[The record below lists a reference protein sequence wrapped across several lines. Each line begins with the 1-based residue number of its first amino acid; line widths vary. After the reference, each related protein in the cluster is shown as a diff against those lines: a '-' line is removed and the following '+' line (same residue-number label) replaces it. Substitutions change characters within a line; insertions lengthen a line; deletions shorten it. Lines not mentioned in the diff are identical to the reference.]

1 MRTRSMSRAAWPVAL
16 IAAIAFFAGP
26 SAAENSATLPLVRVP
41 AAGDGERP
49 MILLLSGDGDWAPFV
64 REVAELAASAGAP
77 VLGLKMRAYLSMRR
91 TPEEVASALAV
102 AVREQ
107 LAEWRRTQLIVI
119 GYSRGAD
126 TAPFAINRWPSE
138 LRARVRAVAFVGLSE
153 HAGFEFHL
161 DDLIR
166 NVVRPGD
173 LPTRPEIERLENL
186 PLLCLRGETED
197 DSFCDRP
204 VAGMRTLIHPGGH
217 RAQAGDGTATLLL
230 GALGLTPAAATQTQ
244 TVRYPPPP

>member
-1 MRTRSMSRAAWPVAL
+1 MAL
-16 IAAIAFFAGP
+16 IASIAMFAGP
-26 SAAENSATLPLVRVP
+26 SAAEDRAALPLVRVP

-64 REVAELAASAGAP
+64 REVAELAARAGAP
-77 VLGLKMRAYLSMRR
+77 VLGLKMRAYLSTRR
-91 TPEEVASALAV
+91 TPDEMASGLAV

-126 TAPFAINRWPSE
+126 TAAFAINRWPPE
-138 LRARVRAVAFVGLSE
+138 LRARVRDVAFVGLSE

-161 DDLIR
+161 DDLVR

-173 LPTRPEIERLENL
+173 PPTRPEIERLEDF

-197 DSFCDRP
+197 GSFCDRP
-204 VAGMRTLIHPGGH
+204 VTGMRTLIHPGGH
-217 RAQAGDGTATLLL
+217 RAQAGDGTAALLMD
-230 GALGLTPAAATQTQ
+230 ALGLTPAAAAQTQ
-244 TVRYPPPP
+244 TTRYPPPP